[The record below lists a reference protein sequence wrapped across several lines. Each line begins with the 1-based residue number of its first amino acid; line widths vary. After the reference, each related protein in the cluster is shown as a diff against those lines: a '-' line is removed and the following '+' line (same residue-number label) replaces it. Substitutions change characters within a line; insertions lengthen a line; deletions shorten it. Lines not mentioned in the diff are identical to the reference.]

1 MVKQGFLN
9 LSKEEQEQVMEA
21 ALDEFS
27 QKDYDSAS
35 INQIIQNAG
44 ISKGSMYHYFQNKED
59 LYMHMLTKVMEEKT
73 KFLQAAVQ
81 NAGKPVQELT
91 FFESLAFQMEVG
103 IKFAQEKYRYY
114 RIGIHMQNMPESA
127 LKERVWGRM
136 KVAFDQ
142 YMDSMVEGAIAAGEL
157 RDDLGKDFLLRVLGF
172 VVLNFTGIY
181 PDYREMLQEGDQRVT
196 VEMKKLVDFLKHG
209 LSKPMNE
216 EEKK

>member
-27 QKDYDSAS
+27 QKDYASAS

-59 LYMHMLTKVMEEKT
+59 LYMHMLTRVMEEKT

-81 NAGKPVQELT
+81 NAGKPVHELT
-91 FFESLAFQMEVG
+91 FFENLAFQMEVG
-103 IKFAQEKYRYY
+103 IKFAQEKYRYHM
-114 RIGIHMQNMPESA
+114 IGFHLQNMPESS

-142 YMDSMVEGAIAAGEL
+142 YMDTMVESAIAAGEL
-157 RDDLGKDFLLRVLGF
+157 RKDLGKEFLLRILGF
-172 VVLNFTGIY
+172 VVMNFTDIY
-181 PDYREMLQEGDQRVT
+181 PDYRTMLQDGDQRMVA
-196 VEMKKLVDFLKHG
+196 EMKKLVDFLKHG
-209 LSKPMNE
+209 LSEPMNE